1 MRKIKTLLVDDD
13 YLVLQDLEKMVEWD
27 SLGFQIIDTA
37 ANGKR
42 ALEISQKN
50 IPDLIVSDISMPV
63 MDGFDFIEELKA
75 LNPQVYTIFISSY
88 ASFDYAR
95 RALQNHIHSYILKNE
110 MTAESL
116 IKELLQAKKHILQNE
131 SLQKEETE
139 AALKKYFETRSQHPA
154 LDQELLHRKFVFFF
168 IASHTPLQKLKLHF
182 QNISETGNELYKK
195 FQPQINEIYP
205 DAYVFS
211 MDEFVIAAIP
221 WASLGKPFSC
231 TSVSISCKNLRNK
244 LQKIQEE
251 KIQLYT
257 IPEKLSVPDGKNM
270 FYHLLPWLHFFNSF
284 PAYAKWDMSA
294 FMEKAFAGIRQ
305 GFPYD
310 CLEKS
315 LEHPEFFIKELES
328 YTATLFEVMD
338 ADSIFMLYHNLLLQL
353 EELSGHM
360 VPINDCNLFTNQKA
374 FTDFFENI
382 YKEIQQYLS
391 RKGKNGYSPW
401 LAEAINYMKN
411 NYANSSLTVEQIAET
426 AGLSASRFSVL
437 FRQETGQTVNDYLT
451 EIRISQAVFLLENSN
466 CKIYEIAGKV
476 GYKSSQYFSQIFS
489 LKTGCKPL
497 HFRKKKN

>member
-27 SLGFQIIDTA
+27 SVGFQIIDTA

-63 MDGFDFIEELKA
+63 MDGFDFIEALKE
-75 LNPQVYTIFISSY
+75 LNPRVYIIFISSY

-116 IKELLQAKKHILQNE
+116 IKELLQAKKLILQNE
-131 SLQKEETE
+131 SLHKEENE
-139 AALKKYFETRSQHPA
+139 AELKKYFGIKSGHPA
-154 LDQELLHRKFVFFF
+154 LDQELLHRRFVLFF
-168 IASHTPLQKLKLHF
+168 IASHMPLQKLKLHF
-182 QNISETGNELYKK
+182 QDSPEIGKQLYKE
-195 FQPQINEIYP
+195 FQPLINEIYP

-211 MDEFVIAAIP
+211 QEEFVIAAIP
-221 WASLGKPFSC
+221 WESLGKPFSC
-231 TSVSISCKNLRNK
+231 TSVSISCRSLQSK
-244 LQKIQEE
+244 LQKTQEE
-251 KIQLYT
+251 NVQIYT
-257 IPEKLSVPDGKNM
+257 IPEKLSVPDGRNA

-284 PAYAKWDMSA
+284 PSYAKWDMSA
-294 FMEKAFAGIRQ
+294 YMEKEFSGIRQ
-305 GFPYD
+305 SFPYD

-315 LEHPEFFIKELES
+315 LEHPEIFVKELKG
-328 YTATLFEVMD
+328 YTAALFKAMD
-338 ADSIFMLYHNLLLQL
+338 ADGIFMLYHNLLLQL

-360 VPINDCNLFTNQKA
+360 VPINGRNLFTNEEA
-374 FTDFFENI
+374 FTDFFVSV
-382 YKEIQQYLS
+382 YKDIRQHLS
-391 RKGKNGYSPW
+391 RKGQAGYAPW
-401 LAEAINYMKN
+401 LTAAINYMKN
-411 NYANSSLTVEQIAET
+411 NYANSSMTVEQIAET
-426 AGLSASRFSVL
+426 AGLSTSRFSVL

-466 CKIYEIAGKV
+466 CKIYEIADKV
-476 GYKSSQYFSQIFS
+476 GYKSAQYFSQIFS
-489 LKTGCKPL
+489 QKTGYKPL